1 MSYLM
6 TTLGPKNEA
15 EMDAGMLLPHEHVF
29 VDLRTPTTPDHAQ
42 AEVGDVIRL
51 MAPELDRARS
61 AGITTLVECTPEG
74 VGRRVDILKA
84 VSAAAQY
91 PLVVPTG
98 IYREPW
104 VPAWAYAASEE
115 ELQAWMQSELEVGI
129 RNTGVKAGF
138 IKLSAGDNG
147 LTLVEAK
154 ILRAAA
160 RAARGVSAAI
170 ASHTVQGKVTLEQLA
185 MIEACGYRVDRFIWV
200 HAHLEPDFQLH
211 LEIARRGAWIEYDGI
226 GWEDND
232 SLFIDLIQR
241 MLDEGFKDQLLLSQ
255 DRGWYDPAQPGG
267 GLPRPFTYLPEF
279 FLPKLR
285 AAGIGDEVI
294 RQLTRGNPFKAFSQ
308 C

>member
-1 MSYLM
+1 MSSLM
-6 TTLGPKNEA
+6 TTLGPKNES
-15 EMDAGMLLPHEHVF
+15 EIDAGMLLPHEHVF
-29 VDLRTPTTPDHAQ
+29 VDLRIPTAPDHAQ

-51 MAPELDRARS
+51 MAPELVRARS

-91 PLVVPTG
+91 PLVVSTG

-115 ELQAWMQSELEVGI
+115 ELQTWMQSELEAGI

-138 IKLSAGDNG
+138 IKLSASDNG
-147 LTLVEAK
+147 LTPVETK

-160 RAARGVSAAI
+160 RAASGVNAAI
-170 ASHTVQGKVTLEQLA
+170 ASHTVQGKVALEQLA
-185 MIEACGYRVDRFIWV
+185 IIEACGYRANRFIWV

-232 SLFIDLIQR
+232 SLFIDLVQR
-241 MLDEGFKDQLLLSQ
+241 MLGEGFKDQLLLSQ
-255 DRGWYDPAQPGG
+255 DRGWYDAAQPGG
-267 GLPRPFTYLPEF
+267 GIPRPFTYLPEV

-285 AAGIGDEVI
+285 ATGIGDEVI
-294 RQLTRGNPFKAFSQ
+294 RQITRDNPFRAFARN
-308 C
+308 